1 MTSLRK
7 SGKMLNTLL
16 YREYKFK
23 FYLNANHYITIN
35 GKKGDAHPHTWEYT
49 LDIMTDN
56 SEFVSFNNFETAV
69 EKYFNKYQN
78 QLINAISPFDKVEPT
93 LENMAEHFMVELRD
107 VIEESG
113 GRLIRLE
120 ASETPTRS
128 YILSFERDDNFITE
142 IRKKSDDKITDLV
155 DSVADKIMKKGL

>member
-1 MTSLRK
+1 
-7 SGKMLNTLL
+7 MLNTVL

-49 LDIMTDN
+49 LDIMTEN
-56 SEFVSFNNFETAV
+56 NEFVSFNNFEKVV
-69 EKYFNKYQN
+69 EKYFDKYQN
-78 QLINAISPFDKVEPT
+78 RLINEIAPFDKIEPT
-93 LENMAEHFMVELRD
+93 LENMAEEFIMELKD
-107 VIEESG
+107 VIADCG
-113 GRLIRLE
+113 GDLIRLE

-128 YILSFERDDNFITE
+128 YILSFEKNERFISHIE
-142 IRKKSDDKITDLV
+142 KRSDEKITDLV